1 MSKLKIGDHVY
12 VIENTHSPCA
22 GCSGVL
28 TAIDV
33 KDRYGT
39 HLVRLDNGLQFR
51 YSTRELESV
60 QAPTNLLTQNDLHR
74 ER

>member
-1 MSKLKIGDHVY
+1 MSKLKVGDRVY
-12 VIENTHSPCA
+12 VLQSIHSPCA
-22 GCSGVL
+22 GCFGVV

-60 QAPTNLLTQNDLHR
+60 QVPAKLLTP
-74 ER
+74 ERFAS